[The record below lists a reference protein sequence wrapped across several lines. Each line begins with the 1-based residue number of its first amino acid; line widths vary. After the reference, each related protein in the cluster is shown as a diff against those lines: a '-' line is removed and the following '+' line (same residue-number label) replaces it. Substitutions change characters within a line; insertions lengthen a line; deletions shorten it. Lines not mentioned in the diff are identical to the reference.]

1 MPVVRIFYRRDIAMK
16 RRGLILLM
24 VLIPFA
30 TTNAGT
36 GVAKYAGEF
45 ISLGVG
51 GRALGMGG
59 AFVALANDV
68 TAGYWNPAGLSHIE
82 YPQIALMHDE
92 RYGSLVNY
100 DYGSVAIPVGAF
112 TSWGFS
118 VIRLGVDDIPDTR
131 NAGID
136 ANGNL
141 TYDPNQFSRIDPSRV
156 TYFNAADW
164 AFYVTYSKKSS
175 EEFSYG
181 ANLKVIRREL
191 GDASATGL
199 GIDIGVWYT
208 PFDNMVL
215 GANLQDVTTT
225 FLAWNTGTNE
235 LISPTMKVGS
245 AYFIEA
251 FGGRFAPAVD
261 FDVRF
266 ENRKYAST
274 AHLGPVSFDL
284 HTGLEFQFK
293 NLIALRAGYNDVK
306 QMSFGAGIRLP
317 KLNIDYSFARFA
329 TADRLDDT
337 HRISLM
343 FTLEADQFKRI
354 GGY

>member
-1 MPVVRIFYRRDIAMK
+1 MRMR
-16 RRGLILLM
+16 
-24 VLIPFA
+24 VLIGAVLIA
-30 TTNAGT
+30 TSAIAGT
-36 GVAKYAGEF
+36 GVGKYAGEF

-68 TAGYWNPAGLSHIE
+68 TAGYWNPAGLSHII
-82 YPQIALMHDE
+82 YPQITLMHDE

-100 DYGSVAIPVGAF
+100 DYGAVALPVGTN

-131 NAGID
+131 NAGVDI
-136 ANGNL
+136 NGNL
-141 TYDPNQFSRIDPSRV
+141 TYDPNQFSRVDPNRV

-164 AFYVTYSKKSS
+164 AFYVTYSKKQS
-175 EEFSYG
+175 EDFSYG
-181 ANLKVIRREL
+181 ANLKIIRRDL
-191 GDASATGL
+191 GDNSATGL
-199 GIDIGVWYT
+199 GIDIGAWYT
-208 PFDNMVL
+208 PFDNLVL
-215 GANLQDVTTT
+215 GANLQDITTT

-261 FDVRF
+261 FDIRF
-266 ENRKYAST
+266 EGRKYASM
-274 AHLGPVSFDL
+274 AHIGPVSLDL
-284 HTGLEFQFK
+284 HTGMEFQFK
-293 NLIALRAGYNDVK
+293 NIVALRVGYNDVK
-306 QMSFGAGIRLP
+306 QVSFGAGIQLP
-317 KLNIDYSFARFA
+317 KLNIDYSFAHFTA
-329 TADRLDDT
+329 ADRLDDT

-343 FTLEADQFKRI
+343 FTLEADQFKRVS
-354 GGY
+354 GY

>member
-1 MPVVRIFYRRDIAMK
+1 MTGRWSAVVMMMCA
-16 RRGLILLM
+16 
-24 VLIPFA
+24 A
-30 TTNAGT
+30 TLSSWAG
-36 GVAKYAGEF
+36 GIAKYAGEF

-68 TAGYWNPAGLSHIE
+68 TAGYWNPAGLSLIN
-82 YPQIALMHDE
+82 YPQLALMHDE

-100 DYGSVAIPVGAF
+100 DYGAVALPVGPT

-131 NAGID
+131 KAGID
-136 ANGNL
+136 ANGNY
-141 TYDPNQFSRIDPSRV
+141 TEDPNQFTRIDPSRV

-164 AFYVTYSKKSS
+164 AFYLTYSKKQS

-181 ANLKVIRREL
+181 ANLKIIRREL
-191 GDASATGL
+191 GEASATGIGL
-199 GIDIGVWYT
+199 DVGIRYSVTD
-208 PFDNMVL
+208 DLVL

-235 LISPTMKVGS
+235 LISPTMKIGS

-251 FGGRFAPAVD
+251 FGGRFAPALD
-261 FDVRF
+261 FDIRF
-266 ENRKYAST
+266 ENRKSAST
-274 AHLGPVSFDL
+274 FALGPVSFDA
-284 HTGLEFQFK
+284 HVGTEFMFK
-293 NLIALRAGYNDVK
+293 DVVALRLGYNDVK
-306 QMSFGAGIRLP
+306 QVSFGAGLRLP

-329 TADRLDDT
+329 QAAGERLDDT
-337 HRISLM
+337 HRISLV
-343 FTLEADQFKRI
+343 FTLEAEQFRRVE
-354 GGY
+354 GY

>member
-1 MPVVRIFYRRDIAMK
+1 MNIRVVVVAT
-16 RRGLILLM
+16 M
-24 VLIPFA
+24 VVFGVSALV
-30 TTNAGT
+30 AGET

-59 AFVALANDV
+59 AFVALASDV
-68 TAGYWNPAGLSHIE
+68 TAGYWNPAGLSHIN

-100 DYGSVAIPVGAF
+100 DYGAAAMPVGPN

-131 NAGID
+131 KAGID
-136 ANGNL
+136 ANGNY
-141 TYDPNQFSRIDPSRV
+141 TEDPNQFTRIDPSRV

-164 AFYVTYSKKSS
+164 AFFLTYSKKQSDD
-175 EEFSYG
+175 FSYG
-181 ANLKVIRREL
+181 ANLKIIRREL
-191 GDASATGL
+191 GDASATGIGL
-199 GIDIGVWYT
+199 DVGVWYS
-208 PFDNMVL
+208 PMDNVVL

-225 FLAWNTGTNE
+225 FMAWNTGTNE
-235 LISPTMKVGS
+235 LISPTMKIGS

-261 FDVRF
+261 FDIRF
-266 ENRKYAST
+266 ENRKSAST
-274 AHLGPVSFDL
+274 FALGPVSFDA
-284 HTGLEFQFK
+284 HVGTEFMFRDVVAFR
-293 NLIALRAGYNDVK
+293 IGYNDVK
-306 QMSFGAGIRLP
+306 QFSLGAGVKLP

-329 TADRLDDT
+329 LSTNERLDDT

-343 FTLEADQFKRI
+343 FTLESEQFKRV
-354 GGY
+354 GEY